1 MCLLHFAT
9 YLNIH
14 KKCRPSYKSW
24 SSGRD
29 EIPEQKQT
37 AVIRRDL
44 GQYKRK
50 EKKKEKLGA
59 TNDVGWLFIKADG
72 LIYNT
77 PNVSI

>member
-50 EKKKEKLGA
+50 ENKK
-59 TNDVGWLFIKADG
+59 
-72 LIYNT
+72 
-77 PNVSI
+77 